1 MKLLFLTARPPWPPR
16 RGDQARAAG
25 LVEVLA
31 ERHQIHVLSL
41 VGPSF
46 RPAPPPC
53 ANVTLEVLRVPAPWV
68 GFQAVAGGV
77 ATLFGSGRP
86 IQAALFD
93 LPAFRRHAAEMAAE
107 LKPDAAIVQLSRLA
121 HVLPALGGV
130 PVALDLI
137 DSLALNMENRARHSG
152 LLAPLWRF
160 EASRLLAWERAAV
173 GRAALSTVVAERDRA
188 FLGGERLRVLPFGI
202 EIPASLPERPAAPEY
217 ELVLTGNLGYFPSV
231 EGATFF
237 IREVWPLLC
246 ASWPEIRLLLAG
258 ARPARSLRRLAAA
271 TPGVDLVADPPD
283 LRAQLRRGAIAVAPL
298 RAGSGTPIKVLEA
311 MAAGLPVVASPSAL
325 DGLDGLPPAAAARAG
340 DAGAFTAAIL
350 ALLSDAGAA
359 ERQRSLAFEWVA
371 ERHDRRAVAD
381 LFENWLATLAAR
393 VPTRL
398 SQ

>member
-25 LVEVLA
+25 LIEVLA

-46 RPAPPPC
+46 KPAPPPC

-68 GFQAVAGGV
+68 AFQAITGGL
-77 ATLFGSGRP
+77 AALCGSRRP

-93 LPAFRRHAAEMAAE
+93 LPAFRRHAAEMVAE
-107 LKPDAAIVQLSRLA
+107 LQPDAAVVQLSRLA

-130 PVALDLI
+130 PVVLDLI
-137 DSLALNMENRARHSG
+137 DSLALNMENRAKHSG

-160 EASRLLAWERAAV
+160 EAGRLLAWERAAV
-173 GRAALSTVVAERDRA
+173 AEAALSTVVAERDRT

-237 IREVWPLLC
+237 IREVWPRLC
-246 ASWPEIRLLLAG
+246 AELPEIRLLLAG

-283 LRAQLRRGAIAVAPL
+283 LRQQLRRGAIAIAPL
-298 RAGSGTPIKVLEA
+298 RAGSGTPIKILEA
-311 MAAGLPVVASPSAL
+311 MAAGLPVVASASAL
-325 DGLDGLPPAAAARAG
+325 DGLDGLPAGAAAGAG
-340 DAGAFTAAIL
+340 DAASFAAAIL
-350 ALLSDAGAA
+350 ALLADPAAA
-359 ERQRSLAFEWVA
+359 EKQRSMASEWVA
-371 ERHDRRAVAD
+371 ERHDRRAVAG
-381 LFENWLATLAAR
+381 LFESWLSGL
-393 VPTRL
+393 
-398 SQ
+398 